1 MLVKTRA
8 IVLRVTKYG
17 DAQQIVDMITF
28 SHGRL
33 SFVLTLSRSS
43 RAKIKRQYFQP
54 LTILDLEFDFRPK
67 VQLLRLKDA
76 AIAIPFSSIPF
87 SPLKLCLSAFLAEFI
102 CFSTR
107 NEVENEHLFQ
117 FLVYSVLWL
126 DKAKGNYANFHIV
139 FMLQLTLFLG
149 FSPNMDEQDGKFF
162 DMQAGNFVSQV
173 PTHSHFLNE
182 CDSRMMR
189 ILMRLNYDTM
199 HVFGMTRNDRNRCA
213 LYIIRYYQLH
223 IPNFPD
229 LKSLEVLRDL
239 LD

>member
-1 MLVKTRA
+1 MMVKTRA

-17 DAQQIVDMITF
+17 DTQQIVDMITF

-33 SFVLTLSRSS
+33 SFILTLPRSS

-54 LTILDLEFDFRPK
+54 LNILDLEFDFRPK
-67 VQLLRLKDA
+67 VHLQRLKDA

-102 CFSTR
+102 CLSTR

-126 DKAKGNYANFHIV
+126 DKAEGNYANFHIV

-173 PTHSHFLNE
+173 PAHSHFLNE
-182 CDSRMMR
+182 SDSRIMR

-199 HVFGMTRNDRNRCA
+199 HVFGMTRNDRSHCA

-223 IPNFPD
+223 LPNFPE

-239 LD
+239 FD